1 MQPMTQMTTL
11 STSYWHATFD
21 PLVPDDELPSS
32 TEVAVIGGGMLGCWT
47 AYWLARAGVPVVLL
61 ERTVIG
67 WGATGRNGG
76 FLVGGTASG
85 FGALSKQIG
94 EGPARQVETLA
105 AEGRE
110 LAERVICEEGINCD
124 FR

>member
-1 MQPMTQMTTL
+1 MAEP
-11 STSYWHATFD
+11 TSYWHATFE
-21 PLVPDDELPSS
+21 PLVPADELPDT

-47 AYWLARAGVPVVLL
+47 AYWLARAGVPVTLL
-61 ERTVIG
+61 EKNVIG

-85 FGALSKQIG
+85 FGALARRLG
-94 EGPARQVETLA
+94 EDAARQVETIA

-110 LAERVICEEGINCD
+110 LAGNAIVEEEERKSVV
-124 FR
+124 